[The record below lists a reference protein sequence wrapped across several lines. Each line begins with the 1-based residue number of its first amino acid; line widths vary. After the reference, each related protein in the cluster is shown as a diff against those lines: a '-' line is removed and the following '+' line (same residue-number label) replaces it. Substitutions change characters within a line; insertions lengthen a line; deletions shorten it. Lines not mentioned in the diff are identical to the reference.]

1 MPELRERMGAAA
13 RAYVHREHDLE
24 RVADLYAAACV
35 EYVGGLGV
43 ETEVLADVA
52 RAALDVGIDASD
64 PATGDLAQ
72 RIREL
77 KIVR

>member
-1 MPELRERMGAAA
+1 MGATA
-13 RAYVHREHDLE
+13 RAYVRREHDLE

-43 ETEVLADVA
+43 ETEVLGDVA

-64 PATGDLAQ
+64 PATGVLAE

-77 KIVR
+77 RIVR